1 MNIVKVIDAW
11 FAERKAEDDARKFE
25 QAVKLVEA
33 QGLTVVEIA
42 TKAGTDYIRA
52 ADGSWRR
59 IGRKK

>member
-1 MNIVKVIDAW
+1 MIKSIITKLTAH
-11 FAERKAEDDARKFE
+11 RKARKFE

-52 ADGSWRR
+52 TDGSWRR
-59 IGRKK
+59 IGGKK